1 MIPKQSWGH
10 LDVSVKSDRIHGRQ
24 NHQRHSRV
32 SFMRI
37 WIALDD
43 MTMDLGPLEW
53 AKRIR
58 MVRQVVPVVDFR
70 VPTEQGNTAFDGSIL
85 MVGRSIFKCFTA
97 CKVDVRYPGSPA
109 QKIRAN
115 FPEKKHPHSNKRINN
130 IIQRCLKFPMFSG
143 ILVETIK
150 SYILGEKETFVT
162 NQEFL
167 PSTFGGS
174 QIVWVKHPGVLP
186 WPIWCRGTLWV
197 PIYGKVVVVA
207 PPTSRASQLGCFT
220 GRSWTPEHLQSPCGF
235 VDFVVRYSHWLNK
248 SFGSCKLFVS
258 CGCVYHFWWVN
269 FGTLPLL
276 ETKSHSM
283 LKSGLSSW
291 RYSWFRSLLLAC
303 NSVTPSLWK
312 FPKIQMAGS

>member
-1 MIPKQSWGH
+1 
-10 LDVSVKSDRIHGRQ
+10 
-24 NHQRHSRV
+24 
-32 SFMRI
+32 
-37 WIALDD
+37 
-43 MTMDLGPLEW
+43 
-53 AKRIR
+53 

-174 QIVWVKHPGVLP
+174 QIV
-186 WPIWCRGTLWV
+186 
-197 PIYGKVVVVA
+197 
-207 PPTSRASQLGCFT
+207 
-220 GRSWTPEHLQSPCGF
+220 
-235 VDFVVRYSHWLNK
+235 
-248 SFGSCKLFVS
+248 
-258 CGCVYHFWWVN
+258 
-269 FGTLPLL
+269 
-276 ETKSHSM
+276 
-283 LKSGLSSW
+283 
-291 RYSWFRSLLLAC
+291 
-303 NSVTPSLWK
+303 
-312 FPKIQMAGS
+312 